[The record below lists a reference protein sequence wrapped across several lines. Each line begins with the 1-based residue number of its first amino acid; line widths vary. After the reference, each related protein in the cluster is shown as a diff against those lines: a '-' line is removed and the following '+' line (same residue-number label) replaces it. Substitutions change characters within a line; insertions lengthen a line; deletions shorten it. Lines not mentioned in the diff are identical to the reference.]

1 MVLNNKDK
9 NKYTEKERENI
20 SVKSEI
26 NRNSLLDIDHKASG
40 DSVNEHR
47 TLESANASIAED
59 IIKQT
64 FNNS

>member
-9 NKYTEKERENI
+9 NKQTELERERI
-20 SVKSEI
+20 SVQAKLG
-26 NRNSLLDIDHKASG
+26 RNSLLDIDHKASG